1 MTTEHAPANK
11 RAFYSAFPQVGASL
25 GYLLSGGI
33 FLLLSST
40 LSEGQF
46 SSWGW
51 RVPLILSIILVGVG
65 LFIRAQL
72 SETPIFQRVMETRTQ
87 AQIPILDMLRSYPR
101 TVALASLAAAIGF
114 SLFYLVTVFSISYGV
129 TNLGLSRMTMLY
141 CAMIATAVMIIGIL
155 LFANISDRVGRR
167 NLALLGLSF
176 IGLWAFPM
184 FWLIDTRNPVLLAVA
199 FSVVMFAWAAVYGP
213 MGAYFSELFGTRVR
227 YSGAS
232 LSYALAGVLGGALAP
247 FIAVRLL
254 EVTGAS
260 WSISLYLFTLALIS
274 FTAFLL
280 LSETYQPN
288 LSETRP
294 EERQLIAKKQL
305 SQ

>member
-33 FLLLSST
+33 FLFLSST

-51 RVPLILSIILVGVG
+51 RVPFILSIILVGVG
-65 LFIRAQL
+65 PFIRAQL

-101 TVALASLAAAIGF
+101 TLALASLAAAIGF

-129 TNLGLSRMTMLY
+129 TNLGLSQMTMLY
-141 CAMIATAVMIIGIL
+141 CAMIATTVMIIGIL
-155 LFANISDRVGRR
+155 LFANISDSVGWR
-167 NLALLGLSF
+167 NLALLGISF

-184 FWLIDTRNPVLLAVA
+184 FWLIDTRKPVLIAVA
-199 FSVVMFAWAAVYGP
+199 SSVAMFAWAAVYGP

-254 EVTGAS
+254 GATGAS
-260 WSISLYLFTLALIS
+260 WSISLYQFTLALIS

-280 LSETYQPN
+280 LSETYRKN
-288 LSETRP
+288 LSEIRP
-294 EERQLIAKKQL
+294 KERQFIAKNN
-305 SQ
+305 